1 MGNPWSVEPEDHKIE
16 LVWEQG
22 DISRPFWIMVK
33 KRLTIGEEKR
43 MLKSI
48 SRVRSQLTPSGEEP
62 VAPVAHFEWTEYSFA
77 RAMTFLLDWSFADD
91 KDNKMPLSRQSLESL
106 DPDVF
111 EILDDAIDAHE
122 KNIKVVES
130 KKTKASGQK
139 PSTISAS

>member
-1 MGNPWSVEPEDHKIE
+1 
-16 LVWEQG
+16 
-22 DISRPFWIMVK
+22 
-33 KRLTIGEEKR
+33 
-43 MLKSI
+43 
-48 SRVRSQLTPSGEEP
+48 
-62 VAPVAHFEWTEYSFA
+62 
-77 RAMTFLLDWSFADD
+77 
-91 KDNKMPLSRQSLESL
+91 MPLSRQSLESL